1 MSVYKRGNIWWVR
14 FQFGGEEIRRS
25 SKSRDRRSA
34 ERLERELR
42 QECERVYRGGKQRRT
57 FDVLIERFIAEHLP
71 TVKPTSRRRYLM
83 SLKALVPHFEG
94 KYLDEIGRKQISDF
108 ITGRQKLVSGS
119 SVRRDLACLSVAFN
133 RGIGWDYI
141 DRNPVKLVDRRHIKE
156 NKARTRYLS
165 KDEYTRLL
173 AHAGGYL
180 RPMIAFAVETG
191 LRLEEQLS
199 MEWNQVRWDRNEI
212 VIPRTKSGTPRTVPL
227 TAEARQVLDLQPRHI
242 RSSYVWVKKDGS
254 RYGKLTR
261 GLAGAARRAKIKDL
275 RWHDLRRTC
284 GSWMLQDGVSI
295 EVVSKWLGHGSIA
308 VTERSYAFLRTED
321 LHAAAQGRHKN
332 RTGHAD

>member
-14 FQFGGEEIRRS
+14 FQFAGEEIRRS

-57 FDVLIERFIAEHLP
+57 FDALIERFIAEHLP

-83 SLKALVPHFEG
+83 SLKALVPYFEG
-94 KYLDEIGRKQISDF
+94 KYLDEIGRQEIAHFVSD
-108 ITGRQKLVSGS
+108 RRKLVSGS
-119 SVRRDLACLSVAFN
+119 SLRRDLACLSVAYN
-133 RGIGWDYI
+133 LAIGWDWT
-141 DRNPVKLVDRRHIKE
+141 DSNPAHFAKAARIRE
-156 NKARTRYLS
+156 NPPRTRYLTQA
-165 KDEYTRLL
+165 EYQQLL
-173 AHAGGYL
+173 AHASQYIK
-180 RPMIAFAVETG
+180 PMIAFAVETG

-227 TAEARQVLDLQPRHI
+227 TTEARQILDALPRHI
-242 RSSYVWVKKDGS
+242 RSKYVWHKKDGS

-261 GLAGAARRAKIKDL
+261 GLAGACKRSGISDL

-321 LHAAAQGRHKN
+321 LHAAAARRQDEEN
-332 RTGHAD
+332 TA

>member
-14 FQFGGEEIRRS
+14 FEFAGQEIRRS

-42 QECERVYRGGKQRRT
+42 EECERVYRGGKQRRT
-57 FDVLIERFIAEHLP
+57 FDTLIERFIAEHLP
-71 TVKPTSRRRYLM
+71 TIKPSSRRRYLM
-83 SLKALVPHFEG
+83 SLKALAPHFEG
-94 KYLDEIGRKQISDF
+94 KYLDEIGRKQIGDF
-108 ITGRQKLVSGS
+108 VSQRSRVVSGS

-133 RGIGWDYI
+133 RAIGWDYL
-141 DRNPVKLVDRRHIKE
+141 DANPVHSTSKRHVRE
-156 NKARTRYLS
+156 NPPRTRYLTR
-165 KDEYTRLL
+165 DEHTALL
-173 AHAGGYL
+173 ANAGDYL

-199 MEWNQVRWDRNEI
+199 MEWSQVRWDRNEI

-227 TAEARQVLDLQPRHI
+227 TMEARRLLDSLPRHI

-321 LHAAAQGRHKN
+321 LHAAAEGRHKN

>member
-14 FQFGGEEIRRS
+14 FEFAGQEIRRS
-25 SKSRDRRSA
+25 SKSRDKRSA

-42 QECERVYRGGKQRRT
+42 EECARVYRGGKQRRT
-57 FDVLIERFIAEHLP
+57 FDHLIERFIAEHLP

-83 SLKALVPHFEG
+83 SLKALAPHFEG
-94 KYLDEIGRKQISDF
+94 KYLDEIGRKEISDF
-108 ITGRQKLVSGS
+108 LHARQMVVSGS

-133 RGIGWDYI
+133 RGIEWDYL
-141 DRNPVKLVDRRHIKE
+141 DSNPVTVASKRHIKE
-156 NKARTRYLS
+156 NAPRTRYLTR
-165 KDEYTRLL
+165 DEYTALL
-173 AHAGGYL
+173 MHAGDYL

-212 VIPRTKSGTPRTVPL
+212 VIPRTKSGTPRIVPL
-227 TAEARQVLDLQPRHI
+227 TAEARRILDTTVRHL
-242 RSSYVWVKKDGS
+242 RSDYIFVKADGT

-261 GLAGAARRAKIKDL
+261 GLAGACKRAEIKDL

-308 VTERSYAFLRTED
+308 VTEKSYAFLRTED
-321 LHAAAQGRHKN
+321 LHAAAST
-332 RTGHAD
+332 RTESAQ